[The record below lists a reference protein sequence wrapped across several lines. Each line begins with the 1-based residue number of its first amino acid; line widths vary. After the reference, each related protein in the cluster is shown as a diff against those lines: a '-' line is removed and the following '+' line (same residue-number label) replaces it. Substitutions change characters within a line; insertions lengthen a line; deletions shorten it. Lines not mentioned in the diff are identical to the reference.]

1 MLLLDLHLVY
11 SELLDLPITL
21 TNQSLHKLL
30 LVHYSSVEHR
40 SIRSYQTGLVLVLS
54 ICRVEMDTTYLHLLS
69 PAVVY
74 LLSVV
79 QQRELPSITICL
91 LQMYLVQKIGVFC
104 LKFQLQPK
112 TLLLS
117 WMEIQKHTTTVQFST
132 EIRRTQRL
140 VLHSYRV
147 LQLQLVSENHP
158 TTQLDLYLDSM
169 VQQSQLLKQTIPLD
183 CSVSLVRQI
192 HRLRSDTF
200 QREFCSAMESVEK
213 QSPSLTIFLLLSHLH
228 QKIMDWSQQMQPA
241 PKIMV
246 L

>member
-1 MLLLDLHLVY
+1 M
-11 SELLDLPITL
+11 S

-30 LVHYSSVEHR
+30 LVPCSLVEHR
-40 SIRSYQTGLVLVLS
+40 SIRSYQTGLVLVPS
-54 ICRVEMDTTYLHLLS
+54 IYLVEMDTTYLHLLS

-79 QQRELPSITICL
+79 QQRKSHSTTTCP
-91 LQMYLVQKIGVFC
+91 LQMYLVQKIGVCC

-112 TLLLS
+112 TLLLF
-117 WMEIQKHTTTVQFST
+117 WMETPKYTTTELFST

-140 VLHSYRV
+140 VRHSYRV
-147 LQLQLVSENHP
+147 LLLQLVSENHL

-183 CSVSLVRQI
+183 CSVSLVQQI

-228 QKIMDWSQQMQPA
+228 QKIMDWSRQMQPV